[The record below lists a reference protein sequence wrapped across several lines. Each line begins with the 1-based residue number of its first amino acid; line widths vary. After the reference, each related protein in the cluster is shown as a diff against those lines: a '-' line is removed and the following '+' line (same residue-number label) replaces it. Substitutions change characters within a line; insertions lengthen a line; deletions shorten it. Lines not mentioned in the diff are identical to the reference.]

1 MPLSQSES
9 KVEFDK
15 SKPTGSLGRSDLEPP
30 EIQIIEKGIKG
41 IKRDCRIFK

>member
-9 KVEFDK
+9 KEEFDK

>member
-15 SKPTGSLGRSDLEPP
+15 SKPTGSLDRSALEPP
-30 EIQIIEKGIKG
+30 EIQIIEKGIKP
-41 IKRDCRIFK
+41 IYRDWRIFK